1 MISLGLTNFFWKRL
15 GVRLHGSYRV
25 IATAQFCGSSEKAA
39 AGQTWM
45 RRQDCVP
52 IKLHLQKQVVDPTVG
67 LVCRHPPASGRV
79 TWSSRGPSAVRT
91 ATTWQLTPWDQSLE
105 RLRCQAGEGER
116 PEAGEVGLEFVKASL
131 SKRRAST
138 FSLPQVFSAHFLS
151 WPDLRDCSA
160 RLH

>member
-1 MISLGLTNFFWKRL
+1 MSGFT
-15 GVRLHGSYRV
+15 GHRV
-25 IATAQFCGSSEKAA
+25 IATAQFCGGSEKAA
-39 AGQTWM
+39 SGQTWM
-45 RRQDCVP
+45 HSQGCVLV
-52 IKLHLQKQVVDPTVG
+52 KLHLQKQVVGPTVV

-79 TWSSRGPSAVRT
+79 TWSPRRPSAVRT
-91 ATTWQLTPWDQSLE
+91 GTMWQLTPWDESLE

-116 PEAGEVGLEFVKASL
+116 PEAGEVGLVFVKASL

-138 FSLPQVFSAHFLS
+138 FSLPQVLSAHFSS